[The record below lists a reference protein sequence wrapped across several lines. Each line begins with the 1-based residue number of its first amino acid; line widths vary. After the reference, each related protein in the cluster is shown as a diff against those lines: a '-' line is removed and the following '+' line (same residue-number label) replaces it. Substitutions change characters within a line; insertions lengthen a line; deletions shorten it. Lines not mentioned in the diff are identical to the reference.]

1 MWRPRLNFVTI
12 HYAYIVFMG
21 IMALPV
27 LYPAGNLSAVDSYFF
42 GVSASTESGLNTVD
56 VKELKTY
63 QQLFLYFVPTL
74 TNLGFINA
82 VAVLVRFLWFRK
94 HIQHTAPRLLRVLR
108 ANSSAHH
115 AHGDLE
121 LGNERRPGK
130 DEAQGHGKEK
140 QGAEPEPESLL
151 KPHGGETTD
160 ESILT
165 PSPDAHDV
173 ADHSRTIA
181 FDDSANRH
189 PKKDATLFIPSPQDR
204 ERGHPL
210 IEVNSNN
217 KHETRDDVSV
227 PDASRPSTPGNHGLR
242 RRHHHIEGPR
252 LREARTLT
260 RVASSMFVLGSRPAP
275 RRANSMPAAP
285 LAMSRPS
292 MDRRQSTRDMLAL
305 SRQATLGRNSTFYNL
320 TREDREKL
328 GGIEYRSLK
337 LLLKIVF
344 AYFFG
349 LHIFGAICLVGWIQH
364 ANPKYKEVIRASGQN
379 TNWWAF
385 YSAQTMVNNLGF
397 TLTPDSMISFRDA
410 EWPMFIMSVLSLAGN
425 TLYPVL
431 LRLLI
436 WTTSKIAPKNS
447 SLQEPLSFLLD
458 HPRRCY
464 TLLFPSRPTWAL
476 AGIIGGLNTI
486 DTLLILLL
494 DLKNPEVSALKP
506 GRRILAAIFQ
516 AVSARH
522 TGTSTFNL
530 SNVSP
535 AVQFSLLIMM
545 YIAVFPIAMSIR
557 SSNTYEE
564 KSLGVYEPV
573 ASVDDESDDRAY
585 HLSHI
590 RNQLSFDLWYIF
602 LGIFCICIAEADRI
616 ADREEWA
623 FSVWTV
629 FFEVTSAYGNVGLSL
644 GYPTVATSLSGE
656 LNTFSKLIICA
667 MMIRGRH
674 RGLPYSLDRAIMLP
688 NEHLL
693 HDSGDVNE
701 ERGPCP

>member
-1 MWRPRLNFVTI
+1 MWRPQLNFVTI
-12 HYAYIVFMG
+12 HYAYIIFMG
-21 IMALPV
+21 IMAFPV

-42 GVSASTESGLNTVD
+42 GVSASTESGLNTID
-56 VKELKTY
+56 VKDLKTY

-74 TNLGFINA
+74 TNIGFINA
-82 VAVLVRFLWFRK
+82 IAVMVRFVWFRE
-94 HIQHTAPRLLRVLR
+94 HIQDTAPRLLRVMR
-108 ANSSAHH
+108 AASWSRRAQ
-115 AHGDLE
+115 GDLE
-121 LGNERRPGK
+121 VGQDQRDSQDGAKARGK
-130 DEAQGHGKEK
+130 KK
-140 QGAEPEPESLL
+140 QDAEPESESSLE
-151 KPHGGETTD
+151 PQRRQATHDNISAAVAE
-160 ESILT
+160 
-165 PSPDAHDV
+165 AHQV

-210 IEVNSNN
+210 VEVNSNN
-217 KHETRDDVSV
+217 KHDTGDDGSARDG
-227 PDASRPSTPGNHGLR
+227 SRPSTPGNHALR
-242 RRHHHIEGPR
+242 RRLHQAEGPR

-260 RVASSMFVLGSRPAP
+260 RVASHMFVLGSRPAP
-275 RRANSMPAAP
+275 RRANSMPP
-285 LAMSRPS
+285 LAPSRPS
-292 MDRRQSTRDMLAL
+292 IGRRQSTRDMFAL
-305 SRQATLGRNSTFYNL
+305 SRHATLGRNSTFHNL
-320 TREDREKL
+320 TREDMEKL

-337 LLLKIVF
+337 LLLKIIF

-349 LHIFGAICLVGWIQH
+349 LHLFAAICLVGWIHH
-364 ANPKYKEVIRASGQN
+364 ANPKYRDVIKESGQSI
-379 TNWWAF
+379 NWWAF

-397 TLTPDSMISFRDA
+397 TLTADSMISFREA
-410 EWPMFIMSVLSLAGN
+410 EWPMFIMSFVSLAGN
-425 TLYPVL
+425 TLYPVV
-431 LRLLI
+431 LRLIL
-436 WTTSKIAPKNS
+436 WTTSKVAPKNS
-447 SLQEPLSFLLD
+447 SVHEPLAFLLD

-476 AGIIGGLNTI
+476 AGIIIGLNLI

-494 DLKNPEVSALKP
+494 DLKNPEVAVLKP

-530 SNVSP
+530 ANVNP

-564 KSLGVYEPV
+564 RSLGIYEPV
-573 ASVDDESDDRAY
+573 PSEEDESDKRGY

-590 RNQLSFDLWYIF
+590 RHQLSFDLWYIF
-602 LGIFCICIAEADRI
+602 LGIFCICIAEAGRI
-616 ADREEWA
+616 ADRDDWA

-629 FFEVTSAYGNVGLSL
+629 AFEVTSAYANVGLSL
-644 GYPTVATSLSGE
+644 GYPTVATSLSGQ

-693 HDSGDVNE
+693 HDGGDANANE
-701 ERGPCP
+701 EQGGL